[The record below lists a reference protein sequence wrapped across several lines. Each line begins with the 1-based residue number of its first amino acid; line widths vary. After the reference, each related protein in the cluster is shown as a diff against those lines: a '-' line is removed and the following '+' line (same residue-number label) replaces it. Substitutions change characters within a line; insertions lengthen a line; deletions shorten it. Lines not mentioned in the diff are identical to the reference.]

1 MIEHLLFARF
11 CCSLD
16 IEEAIA
22 EEKKNRDAFVKD
34 LEALGKKLRIIET
47 AVKNAEQELEAF
59 QVRNPHKTIS
69 NEI

>member
-1 MIEHLLFARF
+1 MSILFARF

-59 QVRNPHKTIS
+59 QVRNTHKTMAK
-69 NEI
+69 EI

>member
-1 MIEHLLFARF
+1 M
-11 CCSLD
+11 D

-47 AVKNAEQELEAF
+47 AVKSAEQELEAF
-59 QVRNPHKTIS
+59 QVRNLHKTIS
-69 NEI
+69 NEALIMRI